1 MVTSFRV
8 RAKWNP
14 HFVSTRYLRYF
25 RIGSTRFEEKPSGA
39 RDAQH
44 SSSRTS
50 RTSPPPPSPPKA
62 PVRSKLW
69 AFAVGGMV
77 ALAYA
82 AYRRNR
88 TPQQAKLDSVDGFTK
103 YTLVDK
109 DDISTTC
116 SIFTIAP
123 VPGKRPTIDLTAHP
137 RSVQSLLVKQ
147 PDLQIA
153 RSYTILPPLTE
164 SVDGGIR
171 LLIRKETNGEV
182 STYLHDVPVGSG
194 IEIRGPYVDLTFPN
208 DTSNVIFLAGGTGI
222 APALKTAE
230 LLQNTA
236 NVHIVWASRRT
247 EDCCGGSSDHPDFSL
262 ISNAKSVFGLGI
274 ASLEATPQEK
284 NTLVLLLDILRLQ
297 ASAHEKQLTVDYFA
311 DDQQSHIRPRDVIK
325 LVNAADRSSGSNL
338 IVVSGPDGFVSHWA
352 GAKRYANEHG
362 EQGQL
367 GGVLSKLDLNGWQ
380 VIKL

>member
-1 MVTSFRV
+1 MITSFRV
-8 RAKWNP
+8 RAKWIP
-14 HFVSTRYLRYF
+14 HFVSLRYLRYF
-25 RIGSTRFEEKPSGA
+25 RISSTRFEEKSSAA

-50 RTSPPPPSPPKA
+50 RSPPPLSPPKA

-69 AFAVGGMV
+69 AFAVGGSV

-123 VPGKRPTIDLTAHP
+123 VAGKSAVIGLTEHP

-153 RSYTILPPLTE
+153 RSYTILPPVTE
-164 SVDGGIR
+164 SVDGSIR

-182 STYLHDVPVGSG
+182 STYLHDVQVGSD
-194 IEIRGPYVDLTFPN
+194 IEIRGPYSDLTFPN

-236 NVHIVWASRRT
+236 NVNILWASRRT
-247 EDCCGGSSDHPDFSL
+247 EDCRGGSSDHPEFSL
-262 ISNAKSVFGLGI
+262 ISNAKSLFGLGI
-274 ASLEATPQEK
+274 ASLEATPKEK

-311 DDQQSHIRPRDVIK
+311 DDQHSYIRPRDVIK
-325 LVNAADRSSGSNL
+325 LVNAADRSPGSNL
-338 IVVSGPDGFVSHWA
+338 IVVSGPDGFVSYWA
-352 GAKRYANEHG
+352 GAKRHANEHQ
-362 EQGQL
+362 EQGQI